1 MAVQEVTTTVQEEM
15 MTLKVDVTK
24 QEEVAMTLKMA
35 LQVEIKMEQ

>member
-15 MTLKVDVTK
+15 MTLKVEVTK